1 MDMQTWRDS
10 HAHATDAAESLCAAL
25 AALGLPES
33 VLRGIRPVVTYKGRP
48 CVELGVF
55 PADVVERLAEAVRVA
70 ETSAR

>member
-10 HAHATDAAESLCAAL
+10 HARATDAAEAFCAAL
-25 AALGLPES
+25 AAVGLPES
-33 VLRGIRPVVTYKGRP
+33 VMRGVRPVVTYKGRP

-55 PADVVERLAEAVRVA
+55 PADVVERMAEAVRDA